1 MALILEDTY
10 GNQYQASVAT
20 TQVSNY
26 SADGM
31 LTFKLIENEQTAY
44 YINDVSK
51 MWRVRNV
58 KGNMDNQRYTVVIV
72 NRTSPKDKQIVE
84 VTAREEQF
92 DYLANSRIYSN
103 ITGSRTPDVYFQ
115 SVFEDT
121 PYQFTFLSPM
131 PNAISWEN
139 AGDGDDRLSMFLK
152 GLNRYGLEYRFDYD
166 SGMFELADEIARRPA
181 YQINKRI
188 NANNVHHEEDATQFF
203 TYAEG
208 YGNYDDGDSMQQ
220 AKLKKAYT
228 SKLANIPGIGK
239 RHAPALTDGRITS
252 ESTMIKKLTELV
264 ESSLKVSVTLDF
276 VALPD
281 DYPYARP
288 EIGDIIPVIDK
299 DIGYKQDLRIN
310 EMKIYRDA
318 KHRVYKHDVTVGD
331 RSRKSRYNVATR
343 GAIST
348 IQDIT
353 SGRYVFSTDVMP
365 AAVKSATNKLLAA
378 NTELGFGEYGIRA
391 IDKDNPNYVTLMNSA
406 GLGVSTDGGQT
417 FRSAIT
423 RGAINA
429 DLITAGSIN
438 ANYIKTGVLNTQ
450 LVTIRGSAT
459 DSFIQMDNDE
469 IISTGKFARTWA
481 NTSDVARLNLGIR
494 QGRILVSNEDNG
506 FNLYMTEKGL
516 STMMNAVSGDTAGTL
531 EFHYQGYNESSRGV
545 RLHSTYGAVA
555 LESDYSRIYTVA
567 NLTNN
572 IESRQYGVYVRPFKD
587 TRVGLNEFYF
597 YVKEANSAGD
607 TDGALLYGNLSDSST
622 HYGSGIRFSKSKSE
636 NTVYATNDNG
646 DIGTGNFY
654 ANKLFGDW
662 QSKSTNLYAMTAY
675 DGALR
680 ITDKNGYN
688 NGNPNYRDL
697 QCKSIVADSIRTDG
711 GNFYIGVSTDELRIT
726 NNLLYNGGNVGYK
739 DIRLRDVNAMGSV
752 YVPTGTVDAKYIKA
766 NGSSVSSSE
775 KYKTNIM
782 PWNYDATK
790 ALMGT
795 KLYQYN
801 YKNELSD
808 GVDRVRHGV
817 IVERETPEIFKDIF
831 GDGVEHYEMISTLIK
846 GFQEQQNQ
854 IENLKEKL
862 EELQNG

>member
-44 YINDVSK
+44 YINDVGK

-58 KGNMDNQRYTVVIV
+58 KGNTDNQRYTVVIV
-72 NRTSPKDKQIVE
+72 DRTSPKDKQIVE

-92 DYLANSRIYSN
+92 DYLANSRVYSN

-121 PYQFTFLSPM
+121 PYQFTFLGPM

-331 RSRKSRYNVATR
+331 RSRKSRYNAATR

-348 IQDIT
+348 IQDIA

-438 ANYIKTGVLNTQ
+438 ANYIKSGALATA
-450 LVTIRGSAT
+450 LVTIYGRDRLIEMTGDEIRLLGRTNDSAT
-459 DSFIQMDNDE
+459 HLRPDGMRIRRPDGAWAIIDGIPEMSLSIQRNVFMHPNVTFDGQNYTSNSAYFVTYENFYVNHDARYLTASFGANLSGSSAYSSAYVKVRIREFGNDSGNATAETRI
-469 IISTGKFARTWA
+469 FATK
-481 NTSDVARLNLGIR
+481 SDATTFDSLTIDLGRPTYQPR
-494 QGRILVSNEDNG
+494 Q
-506 FNLYMTEKGL
+506 FY
-516 STMMNAVSGDTAGTL
+516 L
-531 EFHYQGYNESSRGV
+531 EFAFDDSEASANNVAKV
-545 RLHSTYGAVA
+545 R
-555 LESDYSRIYTVA
+555 
-567 NLTNN
+567 TN
-572 IESRQYGVYVRPFKD
+572 
-587 TRVGLNEFYF
+587 RVF
-597 YVKEANSAGD
+597 
-607 TDGALLYGNLSDSST
+607 
-622 HYGSGIRFSKSKSE
+622 
-636 NTVYATNDNG
+636 
-646 DIGTGNFY
+646 
-654 ANKLFGDW
+654 
-662 QSKSTNLYAMTAY
+662 M
-675 DGALR
+675 
-680 ITDKNGYN
+680 
-688 NGNPNYRDL
+688 
-697 QCKSIVADSIRTDG
+697 
-711 GNFYIGVSTDELRIT
+711 
-726 NNLLYNGGNVGYK
+726 
-739 DIRLRDVNAMGSV
+739 
-752 YVPTGTVDAKYIKA
+752 
-766 NGSSVSSSE
+766 
-775 KYKTNIM
+775 
-782 PWNYDATK
+782 
-790 ALMGT
+790 
-795 KLYQYN
+795 
-801 YKNELSD
+801 
-808 GVDRVRHGV
+808 
-817 IVERETPEIFKDIF
+817 
-831 GDGVEHYEMISTLIK
+831 K
-846 GFQEQQNQ
+846 G
-854 IENLKEKL
+854 
-862 EELQNG
+862 